1 MRKAIALLVFLS
13 GALIARMNNFNQN
26 RLIHKV
32 FVILLSTASISLFSS
47 CMTYERR
54 AAESEWIGDFSYG
67 YAVCKQDGKEFL
79 IDKNGRKVSGKYD
92 RVIGF
97 KNGWAV
103 AYIED
108 VEPYKITL
116 IDSLLNAKECFTWTA
131 TYSEVN
137 SNGNMWVNIG
147 GAGVA
152 LVNAASGNRLTDIYG
167 WVNSVDD
174 DGYAVISRTEESD
187 VKDLGGS
194 NYLYFQYAI
203 FDASGT
209 QVVPFG
215 RYSYI
220 GNLSDGLPVQ
230 YSENGYL
237 SVQEVNG
244 EATCNL
250 ASFNWAYG
258 NLRKE
263 MSSLRKKLKY
273 LGDYEMALMGYMNK
287 RGEPI
292 IEPQYHIAKHFNHS
306 GYAKVAVYDIHNRKT
321 CYIIDT
327 LGHKLSGE
335 AFYIAEASYL
345 EDGYWLA
352 YKRSGNEYLIANNKG
367 EAFNPDPGSELA
379 TAYSR
384 YESEKS
390 SNQYIISRKGRQYK
404 LYKAAKGSDRPEY
417 MCMVNGRSP
426 REIVYIADGEKQLAI
441 AIPTGRNWRYNIY
454 LYRLEDGMLLREMHE
469 TGLPAISENTFEF

>member
-1 MRKAIALLVFLS
+1 
-13 GALIARMNNFNQN
+13 
-26 RLIHKV
+26 
-32 FVILLSTASISLFSS
+32 
-47 CMTYERR
+47 
-54 AAESEWIGDFSYG
+54 
-67 YAVCKQDGKEFL
+67 
-79 IDKNGRKVSGKYD
+79 
-92 RVIGF
+92 
-97 KNGWAV
+97 
-103 AYIED
+103 
-108 VEPYKITL
+108 
-116 IDSLLNAKECFTWTA
+116 
-131 TYSEVN
+131 
-137 SNGNMWVNIG
+137 
-147 GAGVA
+147 
-152 LVNAASGNRLTDIYG
+152 
-167 WVNSVDD
+167 
-174 DGYAVISRTEESD
+174 
-187 VKDLGGS
+187 
-194 NYLYFQYAI
+194 
-203 FDASGT
+203 
-209 QVVPFG
+209 
-215 RYSYI
+215 
-220 GNLSDGLPVQ
+220 
-230 YSENGYL
+230 
-237 SVQEVNG
+237 
-244 EATCNL
+244 
-250 ASFNWAYG
+250 
-258 NLRKE
+258 

-454 LYRLEDGMLLREMHE
+454 LYRLEDGMLLREKHV